1 MSTRNIIYGNTA
13 FSLQN
18 YIISTPHCELS
29 LSRSEMIIFH
39 HLLKNKRS
47 TVNRKHLSSVLDS
60 NKQNL
65 STRFVDVHVSA
76 IRKKLLHIHSN
87 LVIETAWGRGYRLVA
102 KDDSLNDGI

>member
-1 MSTRNIIYGNTA
+1 MSTRNIIYGNTT

-18 YIISTPHCELS
+18 YTISTPFDEIS

-39 HLLKNKRS
+39 PLLMNKRS

-60 NKQNL
+60 NKKNL

-87 LVIETAWGRGYRLVA
+87 LVIETAWGRGYRIVA
-102 KDDSLNDGI
+102 KDDNRYDV